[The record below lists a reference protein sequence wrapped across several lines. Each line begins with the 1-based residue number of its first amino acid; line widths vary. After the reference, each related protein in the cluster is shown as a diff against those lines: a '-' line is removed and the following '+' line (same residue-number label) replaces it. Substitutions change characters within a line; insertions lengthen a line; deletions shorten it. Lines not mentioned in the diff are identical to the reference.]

1 MYLHPTYVEGFI
13 ALASPKTVSGYQ
25 YVQRDLAYRYDSTSH
40 QYYLL
45 HYIMPM
51 LLVWVLVLPFLFMG
65 LVFKN
70 RKTLDT
76 KMTKLIYGFFY
87 LEY

>member
-1 MYLHPTYVEGFI
+1 
-13 ALASPKTVSGYQ
+13 
-25 YVQRDLAYRYDSTSH
+25 
-40 QYYLL
+40 
-45 HYIMPM
+45 MPM
-51 LLVWVLVLPFLFMG
+51 LVVWVLVLPCLFMF

-87 LEY
+87 LEYELNSYLWEFVKLF